1 MTTETED
8 LLWIAA
14 QEEQIIPRDIVI
26 FATDKN
32 KTLYQALEMEESDFA
47 EVDKAIIKKFIA
59 KREKIPFTAY
69 QSIFDHMQ
77 KLSINMIKYR
87 DPLFPSGLKKLQE
100 KGTPI
105 MIYHQGKKIK
115 FENCIAV
122 VGTRNS
128 STYAIENTRELSLIL
143 AKMGYVIV
151 AGLAR
156 GIDATAHRGAISV
169 NGRTIGVLAWIFNPY
184 PPEHERLTYEIK
196 NHGCIISENFFQ
208 SSRFDKYKFLQRN
221 AVISGISDVLV
232 AVESSYS
239 GGTRWQ
245 VELALSQG
253 KKVIAM
259 EPEISNEQAYDGFTK
274 FVEKG
279 AVRASNPSEVVEM
292 IQKWVPIEH
301 TLSEES
307 DFEEYEVEL
316 KLKRD

>member
-8 LLWIAA
+8 LLWIAS
-14 QEEQIIPRDIVI
+14 QEDQVIPHDIAI
-26 FATDKN
+26 FATEHN
-32 KTLYQALEMEESDFA
+32 MTLYHVLEMDESQFIG
-47 EVDKAIIKKFIA
+47 VDKDSIKKFIM
-59 KREKIPFTAY
+59 KREKIPFPVY

-77 KLSINMIKYR
+77 KMSINMIKYR
-87 DPLFPSGLKKLQE
+87 DPLFPPGLKKLHE
-100 KGTPI
+100 KGSPV

-115 FENCIAV
+115 FENCIAII
-122 VGTRNS
+122 GTRNS
-128 STYAIENTRELSLIL
+128 STHAIENARELSRIL
-143 AKMGYVIV
+143 AKDGYVIV
-151 AGLAR
+151 SGLAR
-156 GIDATAHRGAISV
+156 GIDAAAHRGAISV
-169 NGRTIGVLAWIFNPY
+169 NGKTIGVLPWIFKPY
-184 PPEHERLTYEIK
+184 PPEHEHLMYEIR

-259 EPEISNEQAYDGFTK
+259 EPERDNVQAYDGFKK

-279 AVRASNPSEVVEM
+279 ASRASSATEAAEM
-292 IQKWVPIEH
+292 IQKWSPVQH
-301 TLSEES
+301 VMSES
-307 DFEEYEVEL
+307 DFEEYEIEQVTVN
-316 KLKRD
+316 